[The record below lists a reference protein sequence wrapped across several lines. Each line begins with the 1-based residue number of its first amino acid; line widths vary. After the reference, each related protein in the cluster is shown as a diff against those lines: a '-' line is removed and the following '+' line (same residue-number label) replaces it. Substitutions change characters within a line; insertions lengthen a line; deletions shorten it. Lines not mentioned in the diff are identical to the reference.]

1 MGPMSVCISSPLS
14 SLRLIHQRG
23 LRRALLLTACSFLLL
38 GTGSFGAEPS
48 PIPLPLLWRTAPAT
62 NPSNQPLAPKN
73 PSILRE
79 RDIAFDDLLIKT
91 LKDAAAR
98 PLSPIAVELF
108 DAGRYE
114 LDVISTLARIND
126 TSFIRGQLK
135 PQDSGE
141 FSLVLNGA
149 TVTGT
154 IHLGRRIFKIE
165 PLSNG
170 RHRLIEIDPEQEPKQ

>member
-1 MGPMSVCISSPLS
+1 MV
-14 SLRLIHQRG
+14 
-23 LRRALLLTACSFLLL
+23 
-38 GTGSFGAEPS
+38 
-48 PIPLPLLWRTAPAT
+48 
-62 NPSNQPLAPKN
+62 
-73 PSILRE
+73 
-79 RDIAFDDLLIKT
+79 KT

-98 PLSPIAVELF
+98 PLPPMAVELF

-141 FSLVLNGA
+141 FSLVLNGG

-154 IHLGRRIFKIE
+154 VHLGRRVFKIE
-165 PLSNG
+165 PLGNG
-170 RHRLIEIDPEQEPKQ
+170 RHHLIEIDPEQEPKD

>member
-1 MGPMSVCISSPLS
+1 MGPMSGCISSPLS
-14 SLRLIHQRG
+14 SLHLVHAHG
-23 LRRALLLTACSFLLL
+23 LRRALILTVCLFLLL
-38 GTGSFGAEPS
+38 ATGSFGAEPS
-48 PIPLPLLWRTAPAT
+48 PIPLLWRTAPAT
-62 NPSNQPLAPKN
+62 NPSNQLLAPKT

-79 RDIAFDDLLIKT
+79 RDIAFDELLVKT

-98 PLSPIAVELF
+98 PLPPIAVELF
-108 DAGRYE
+108 DTGRYE

-135 PQDSGE
+135 PSDSGE

-154 IHLGRRIFKIE
+154 LQLGRRIFKVE
-165 PLSNG
+165 SLGNG

>member
-1 MGPMSVCISSPLS
+1 MVPMSVGPNSRFPTSSTGQT
-14 SLRLIHQRG
+14 RLV
-23 LRRALLLTACSFLLL
+23 RRVLFVTACSLLFA
-38 GTGSFGAEPS
+38 GYPSFGAEPL
-48 PIPLPLLWRTAPAT
+48 PTPLLWHTVPT
-62 NPSNQPLAPKN
+62 VSPSDQPLPPKK

-79 RDIAFDDLLIKT
+79 RDISFDEHLVKT

-98 PLSPIAVELF
+98 PLPPVAVELF

-135 PQDSGE
+135 PPDSGE
-141 FSLVLNGA
+141 FSLVLNGT

-154 IHLGRRIFKIE
+154 LQLGRRIFKIE
-165 PLSNG
+165 PLGNG
-170 RHRLIEIDPEQEPKQ
+170 RHRLIEIDPEQEPKE

>member
-1 MGPMSVCISSPLS
+1 MVTMLANVDSTLSTSSNGWT
-14 SLRLIHQRG
+14 G
-23 LRRALLLTACSFLLL
+23 LVRRTLCMTACSLLLL
-38 GTGSFGAEPS
+38 GHPSFGAEPS
-48 PIPLPLLWRTAPAT
+48 PTPLLWRTAP
-62 NPSNQPLAPKN
+62 NVSPSDQPLPPKK

-79 RDIAFDDLLIKT
+79 RDIAFDERLVKT

-98 PLSPIAVELF
+98 PLPPIAIDLF

-141 FSLVLNGA
+141 FSFVLNGA

-154 IHLGRRIFKIE
+154 MQLGRRVFKIE
-165 PLSNG
+165 SLGNG
-170 RHRLIEIDPEQEPKQ
+170 RHRLIEIDPEQESKD

>member
-1 MGPMSVCISSPLS
+1 MVLMLAGLS
-14 SLRLIHQRG
+14 STLSTSHVVQKRLVHRV
-23 LRRALLLTACSFLLL
+23 LLLIACSLLSL
-38 GTGSFGAEPS
+38 GTTSFGAEPS
-48 PIPLPLLWRTAPAT
+48 PTPLLWRTVPAVS
-62 NPSNQPLAPKN
+62 PSDQPPSPKK

-79 RDIAFDDLLIKT
+79 RDISFDEHLVKT

-98 PLSPIAVELF
+98 PLPPIAVELF

-114 LDVISTLARIND
+114 LDVVSTLARIND

-135 PQDSGE
+135 PPDSGE

-154 IHLGRRIFKIE
+154 VQLSRRIFKIE
-165 PLSNG
+165 PLGNG
-170 RHRLIEIDPEQEPKQ
+170 RHRLIEIDPEQESKE

>member
-1 MGPMSVCISSPLS
+1 MSACTGSTLS
-14 SLRLIHQRG
+14 SLHFLQKRLV
-23 LRRALLLTACSFLLL
+23 LPLLLLTVCSLPLP
-38 GTGSFGAEPS
+38 GSALFGAELS
-48 PIPLPLLWRTAPAT
+48 PAPLLWRAARTVS
-62 NPSNQPLAPKN
+62 PSGQPLPPKK

-79 RDIAFDDLLIKT
+79 REIVFDERLVKT

-98 PLSPIAVELF
+98 PLPPMAVELF

-114 LDVISTLARIND
+114 LDVISTLARNND
-126 TSFIRGQLK
+126 TSFVRGQLK

-154 IHLGRRIFKIE
+154 LQLGRRVFKIE

-170 RHRLIEIDPEQEPKQ
+170 RHRLIEIDPEQESKE

>member
-1 MGPMSVCISSPLS
+1 MVAMLTNMGSTLSTSSNGWT
-14 SLRLIHQRG
+14 G
-23 LRRALLLTACSFLLL
+23 LVRRTLCMTACSLLLL
-38 GTGSFGAEPS
+38 GSALFGAEPS
-48 PIPLPLLWRTAPAT
+48 PTPLLWRTTPAVS
-62 NPSNQPLAPKN
+62 PSDQSLPPKK

-79 RDIAFDDLLIKT
+79 REILFDELLVKT

-114 LDVISTLARIND
+114 LEVISTLARIND

-135 PQDSGE
+135 PQDSSE

-154 IHLGRRIFKIE
+154 VQLGRRVFKIE
-165 PLSNG
+165 PLGNG
-170 RHRLIEIDPEQEPKQ
+170 RHRLIEIDPEQESKE

>member
-1 MGPMSVCISSPLS
+1 MVPMMVGLTSKLPAAYAIQKHLVRQVLLMAIC
-14 SLRLIHQRG
+14 SL
-23 LRRALLLTACSFLLL
+23 LLL
-38 GTGSFGAEPS
+38 GNRSFGAELS
-48 PIPLPLLWRTAPAT
+48 PAPLLWRAVPAVS
-62 NPSNQPLAPKN
+62 PSEQPLPPKQ
-73 PSILRE
+73 PPILRE
-79 RDIAFDDLLIKT
+79 REIVFDELLVKA

-114 LDVISTLARIND
+114 LEVISTLARIND

-154 IHLGRRIFKIE
+154 VHLGRRVFKIE
-165 PLSNG
+165 PLGNG
-170 RHRLIEIDPEQEPKQ
+170 RHRLIEIDPEQESKD

>member
-1 MGPMSVCISSPLS
+1 MSAGISSTCFS
-14 SLRLIHQRG
+14 VRLAQACVIRH
-23 LRRALLLTACSFLLL
+23 ALLLTACLILLP
-38 GTGSFGAEPS
+38 GIGSFAAEPS
-48 PIPLPLLWRTAPAT
+48 PPPLLWRAVPAVS
-62 NPSNQPLAPKN
+62 PSDQLLPPKQPP
-73 PSILRE
+73 ILRE
-79 RDIAFDDLLIKT
+79 REIVFDEPLVKT

-98 PLSPIAVELF
+98 PLPPMAIELF

-114 LDVISTLARIND
+114 LEVISTLARIND

-154 IHLGRRIFKIE
+154 IHLRQRVFKIE
-165 PLSNG
+165 SLGNG
-170 RHRLIEIDPEQEPKQ
+170 RHRLIELDPEQESKE

>member
-1 MGPMSVCISSPLS
+1 MIALA
-14 SLRLIHQRG
+14 
-23 LRRALLLTACSFLLL
+23 ALLLVSAA
-38 GTGSFGAEPS
+38 FGAEPS
-48 PIPLPLLWRTAPAT
+48 PAPLLWRTVPAVSPPT
-62 NPSNQPLAPKN
+62 QSLPPRK

-79 RDIAFDDLLIKT
+79 RDIAFDELLVKT

-98 PLSPIAVELF
+98 PLPPIAVELF

-114 LDVISTLARIND
+114 LDVISTLARNND

-154 IHLGRRIFKIE
+154 LQLGRRVFKIE
-165 PLSNG
+165 PLGNG
-170 RHRLIEIDPEQEPKQ
+170 RHRLIEIDPELESKE